1 MKTIAE
7 YKQMLVAE
15 GLLASDNAETA
26 DFSQEVTDVSYNSL
40 TVKPGTLFLCKG
52 ANFKEAYLADALA
65 KGACG
70 YVAARDMNMGPDVP
84 CLVTGTS
91 APPFRRFPPF
101 ILIAAGTRG

>member
-52 ANFKEAYLADALA
+52 ANFKETYLADALA

-70 YVAARDMNMGPDVP
+70 YVAARDMNMG
-84 CLVTGTS
+84 CKM
-91 APPFRRFPPF
+91 
-101 ILIAAGTRG
+101 

>member
-52 ANFKEAYLADALA
+52 ANFKEAYLRTRLPRRLRL
-65 KGACG
+65 CG
-70 YVAARDMNMGPDVP
+70 STRYEHGTGCTLP
-84 CLVTGTS
+84 CDRGH
-91 APPFRRFPPF
+91 PRRHFEGFRLLF
-101 ILIAAGTRG
+101 

>member
-52 ANFKEAYLADALA
+52 ANFKETYLADALA

-70 YVAARDMNMGPDVP
+70 YVAARDMNMEPDVP

-101 ILIAAGTRG
+101 ILIAAGTRV